1 MDRKKRIALSIT
13 AHVDA
18 GKTTLA
24 EAMLF
29 EAGQLK
35 KRGRVDH
42 RDSAL
47 DYEEFE
53 RSRGIT
59 AFSKQAVFPW
69 GGTEFNLID
78 TPGHA
83 DLFAETRRGL
93 RVPDA
98 AVLVISGSEGIQADT
113 GVIWDLLRTRA
124 IPTWIFVS
132 KMDLAGSDREKLL
145 RDLRERFSD
154 GVIDFSAPEES
165 VFEQAAELEEGCLEA
180 YLENGEISDNLLAA
194 AVASGRIFP
203 CSAPACSRRG

>member
-1 MDRKKRIALSIT
+1 MDKKKRIALSIA

-24 EAMLF
+24 EAILY

-47 DYEEFE
+47 DFEDFE

-59 AFSKQAVFPW
+59 AFSKQAVFSW
-69 GGTEFNLID
+69 GTTDFSLID
-78 TPGHA
+78 TQGHT

-98 AVLVISGSEGIQADT
+98 VILVISGS
-113 GVIWDLLRTRA
+113 
-124 IPTWIFVS
+124 
-132 KMDLAGSDREKLL
+132 
-145 RDLRERFSD
+145 
-154 GVIDFSAPEES
+154 
-165 VFEQAAELEEGCLEA
+165 
-180 YLENGEISDNLLAA
+180 
-194 AVASGRIFP
+194 
-203 CSAPACSRRG
+203 